1 MKFLL
6 IAMALPVFAAADDL
20 RLTIHMVAMEPAK
33 LTELMSGADEPSID
47 IARAMVKDGE
57 ARLFNTIL
65 LRLQRGTKARLSSGG
80 EVIFP
85 SEYEPPSLPNGNE
98 EEISRRMDGWIKAY
112 PFMPIQG
119 AWTGEFEKRAVGE
132 FLELQAQDEGK
143 VSWSLH
149 LTRHVGETV
158 YLERQDMES
167 GKFQYRF
174 STIESL
180 KMNGN
185 MAPGVWHCAGV
196 MGIPGNGGSPGE
208 KIVVFAKNT
217 ELVMPD

>member
-6 IAMALPVFAAADDL
+6 VSMALQLFAAADDL

-47 IARAMVKDGE
+47 KARAMVKDGE
-57 ARLFNTIL
+57 ARHFNTIL
-65 LRLQRGTKARLSSGG
+65 LRMQCGTKARLSSGG

-85 SEYEPPSLPNGNE
+85 AEYEAPDLPNGNE
-98 EEISRRMDGWIKAY
+98 EEIRRRMDGWIRAY

-119 AWTGEFEKRAVGE
+119 AWSGEFEKRAAGE
-132 FLELQAQDEGK
+132 FLEIEAQDDGK
-143 VSWSLH
+143 VSWNLH

-158 YLERQDMES
+158 YLERQDMEG

-174 STIESL
+174 PTIESL
-180 KMNGN
+180 KLNGD
-185 MAPGVWHCAGV
+185 MAPGDWHCAGV
-196 MGIPGNGGSPGE
+196 IGIPGKGGSPGE
-208 KIVVFAKNT
+208 KIVVFAKVA